1 MMAPHTSFVA
11 HRTKWLRRKGL
22 AGEVTVTWAGG
33 ALHLQGARGGLL
45 SITPEEIQ
53 RLQAAYTQRN
63 GVKSYYVQLWLADEG
78 PLFLSYRGMGGDQR
92 RRFGATL
99 RELLA
104 EMERRG
110 LIGRAVGGLLWHKPW
125 RLPVIMGLFSL
136 GACGLVF
143 WLLRGEPLWQRLLPA
158 YIMVPVVGVCVWA
171 ARAYRPPGPARS
183 LADVEP
189 RLPPVET

>member
-1 MMAPHTSFVA
+1 MAPHTSFVA
-11 HRTKWLRRKGL
+11 HRTRWLRRKGL

-45 SITPEEIQ
+45 SIAPEDIQ
-53 RLQAAYTQRN
+53 RLYAAYTQRN
-63 GVKSYYVQLWLADEG
+63 GVKSYYVQLWLADEV

-110 LIGRAVGGLLWHKPW
+110 LISRVVGGLLWHKPW

-143 WLLRGEPLWQRLLPA
+143 
-158 YIMVPVVGVCVWA
+158 
-171 ARAYRPPGPARS
+171 
-183 LADVEP
+183 
-189 RLPPVET
+189 